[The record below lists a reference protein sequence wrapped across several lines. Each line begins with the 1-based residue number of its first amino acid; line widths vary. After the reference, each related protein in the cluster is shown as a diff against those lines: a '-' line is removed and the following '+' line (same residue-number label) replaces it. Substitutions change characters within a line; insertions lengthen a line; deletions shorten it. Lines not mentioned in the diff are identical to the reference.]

1 MRPLVLWGGTGQAI
15 VLEEFIAQLGYEIA
29 AIIDNDRD
37 LGSSFSGVPVFHDT
51 NALTDFLSRS
61 GKADA
66 CFAVAIGGS
75 RGEDRCGLSAAL
87 KNIGLEPLT
96 AIHPA
101 AYMSRTAISGEGVQV
116 MANATVG
123 ARAVIGDYVIINT
136 GAVVDHECRL
146 GQGVHVGPGA
156 TLAGLVEVGEFSFIG
171 AGAVVLPRVRIGRNT
186 IVGAGS
192 VVTSDIP
199 ESVVCMGVPAR
210 VTRSINSQTS

>member
-15 VLEEFIAQLGYEIA
+15 VLEEFVPQLECEII
-29 AIIDNDRD
+29 AIIDNDRELD
-37 LGSSFSGVPVFHDT
+37 SPFDGVPVFHDT
-51 NALTDFLSRS
+51 NALTDFLDKA
-61 GKADA
+61 GKTEA

-75 RGEDRCGLSAAL
+75 RGQDRCGLSATL

-101 AYMSRTAISGEGVQV
+101 AYVSRTCVPGEGLQI

-123 ARAVIGDYVIINT
+123 ARALIGDYVIINT

-146 GQGVHVGPGA
+146 GRGVHVGPGA
-156 TLAGLVEVGEFSFIG
+156 TLAGLVEAGDFSFIG
-171 AGAVVLPRVRIGRNT
+171 AGAVVLPRVRIGRNS

-192 VVTSDIP
+192 VVTGDIP
-199 ESVVCMGVPAR
+199 ENVVCAGVPAR
-210 VTRSINSQTS
+210 VIRSNNGQTS